1 MIEGATPPL
10 PSIPLFILQPG
21 IGLQTEND
29 GTDDFRYGRS
39 DMLQIR
45 KGPDSETDARSYLNM
60 HPLQMLSSSSKS
72 VL

>member
-39 DMLQIR
+39 DMLRIR
-45 KGPDSETDARSYLNM
+45 KGPDSETDVPEHA
-60 HPLQMLSSSSKS
+60 S
-72 VL
+72 VADAVLFEQKCSVRG